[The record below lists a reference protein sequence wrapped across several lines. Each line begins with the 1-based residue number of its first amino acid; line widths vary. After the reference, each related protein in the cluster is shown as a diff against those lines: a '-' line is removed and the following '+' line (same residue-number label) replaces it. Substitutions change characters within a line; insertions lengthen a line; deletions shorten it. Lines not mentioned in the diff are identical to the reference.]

1 METIFMNTKNSNT
14 SEAHKFKLNLTEK
27 LNLKDPKK
35 NMALTT
41 LSIFYTW
48 KNIESKYNNKFKIS
62 VPTWH
67 DTFD

>member
-1 METIFMNTKNSNT
+1 MNTKNSNT

>member
-1 METIFMNTKNSNT
+1 MNTKNSNT

-27 LNLKDPKK
+27 LNLEDPKK

-48 KNIESKYNNKFKIS
+48 KNIESKCNNKFEIS

>member
-1 METIFMNTKNSNT
+1 MNTKNSNT
-14 SEAHKFKLNLTEK
+14 SEAHKFKLNLTDK
-27 LNLKDPKK
+27 LNLKEPKK

>member
-1 METIFMNTKNSNT
+1 MNTKNSNT

-27 LNLKDPKK
+27 FNLKDPKK

-62 VPTWH
+62 VPTWN

>member
-1 METIFMNTKNSNT
+1 MNTKNSNT
-14 SEAHKFKLNLTEK
+14 SEAHKFKLNLTDK
-27 LNLKDPKK
+27 LNLKEPKK
-35 NMALTT
+35 NMALTS